1 MLQRLFMAG
10 LEAVIEKYR
19 FMSEKLLQYDN
30 VELFFFQN
38 QEEII
43 CNLNNYADYTHY
55 HGSICRYMVECFG
68 NGQCRVTLDNL
79 EQELEKLYQLAAN
92 YDYEA
97 IWDDWYN

>member
-1 MLQRLFMAG
+1 MD
-10 LEAVIEKYR
+10 AVIEKYR
-19 FMSEKLLQYDN
+19 YMSERLLEYDN
-30 VELFFFQN
+30 VEIFFFQN

-55 HGSICRYMVECFG
+55 HGRVCRYMVECFE

-79 EQELEKLYQLAAN
+79 EEELEKLYRLAAD